1 MSSHMSLQSRRSGR
15 IWKRLVTVLILAT
28 AFGPALLAERTHL
41 KPGWNLFSP
50 TQDVE
55 MGRQVA
61 QDAERQLAM
70 LNDRRVDDYLNGL
83 GRRLAAKAPGERYP
97 YQFRAVNDRTI
108 NAFALPGGFLYV
120 NRGTIEAAQSEAQL
134 AGVIGHEI
142 GHVALRH
149 GTNQASKSYAA
160 QVPLAVLGGVLG
172 SNSIGGVLAQI
183 GAGFAVDSIL
193 LKYSREA
200 ERQADVIGTQMLYDN
215 GYDPRAMAQFFEII
229 ARESKGGGRGPE
241 WFSSHP
247 NPENR
252 MGKVQEEVER
262 LGGPPSGYR
271 DDSAEFREIRRYV
284 QSLPQPP
291 QRGVPARRS
300 TNGSARGGRPQ
311 TPGAVSRQF
320 DGGFVTLRHPDNW
333 RAYGQ
338 GSAFTLAPDNGIV
351 ADRSGNNVLAYG
363 VIGAV
368 VEPHNDRRATLSL
381 EEATDQLIDSMQRSN
396 PSLRVVRE
404 HERERLGGEPALST
418 QLRNDSPLG
427 GKEYDW
433 LVTALV
439 PEGLAYIVFVAPQE
453 EFPQYERTF
462 TQILESIRF
471 RRSEYQSR

>member
-1 MSSHMSLQSRRSGR
+1 MSFPKREQSRRSGR
-15 IWKRLVTVLILAT
+15 IGKRLITVFILVT
-28 AFGPALLAERTHL
+28 AFVPALLAERTHL

-50 TQDVE
+50 NQDVE

-61 QDAERQLAM
+61 QDAERQLVM
-70 LNDRRVDDYLNGL
+70 LNDRRVDDYLNRL
-83 GRRLAAKAPGERYP
+83 GGRLAEKAPGERYP

-120 NRGTIEAAQSEAQL
+120 NRGTIEAAQDEAQL

-172 SNSIGGVLAQI
+172 SNSIGSVMAQI
-183 GAGFAVDSIL
+183 GAGFAVNSIL

-200 ERQADVIGTQMLYDN
+200 ERQADIVGTQILYDT
-215 GYDPRAMAQFFEII
+215 GYDPRAIAQFFEII

-252 MGKVQEEVER
+252 MGKVQEEVEK
-262 LGGPPSGYR
+262 LGGPPSGSR
-271 DDSAEFREIRRYV
+271 DDSAEFREIKRYV
-284 QSLPQPP
+284 QSLPQAP
-291 QRGVPARRS
+291 QRGAPSRRT
-300 TNGSARGGRPQ
+300 TNGSVRGSRPQ
-311 TPGAVSRQF
+311 PPGAVSRQF
-320 DGGFVTLRHPDNW
+320 DAGFLSLRHPDNW

-351 ADRSGNNVLAYG
+351 ADRSGNNAVAYG

-368 VEPHNDRRATLSL
+368 VEPHNDRRADLSL
-381 EEATDQLIDSMQRSN
+381 EEATDQLIDSLQRSN

-404 HERERLGGEPALST
+404 HERERLGGESALST
-418 QLRNDSPLG
+418 LLRSDSPLG

-433 LVTALV
+433 VVTALV
-439 PEGLAYIVFVAPQE
+439 PEGLAYVVFVAPQE
-453 EFPQYERTF
+453 EFAQYERTF
-462 TQILESIRF
+462 TAMLESIRF
-471 RRSEYQSR
+471 RRS